1 MSEEMEFGPDLMT
14 LQDEPGHEHEFE
26 VADTLEDNDERY
38 MAMMASSFHVEE
50 LLEDDGELV
59 ILKVVQE
66 DEEEFLEA
74 IEDEEEFNHVSAIFM
89 ERLQD
94 DYDIHE

>member
-14 LQDEPGHEHEFE
+14 LLDEEGNEHEFE

-38 MAMMASSFHVEE
+38 MALIPVFDDAEE

-74 IEDEEEFNHVSAIFM
+74 IEDEEEFNRVSAIFM

>member
-14 LQDEPGHEHEFE
+14 LLDEEGNEHEFE
-26 VADTLEDNDERY
+26 VVDTLEDNEERY
-38 MAMMASSFHVEE
+38 MALIPVFDDADE

-66 DEEEFLEA
+66 EEEEFLEA
-74 IEDEEEFNHVSAIFM
+74 IEDEEEFNRISAIFM
-89 ERLQD
+89 ERLED

>member
-14 LQDEPGHEHEFE
+14 ILDEEGNEHEFE

-38 MAMMASSFHVEE
+38 MALIPVFDDAEE

-74 IEDEEEFNHVSAIFM
+74 IEDEEEFNRVSAIFM

>member
-14 LQDEPGHEHEFE
+14 LLDEEGNEHEFE

-38 MAMMASSFHVEE
+38 MALIPVFDDAEE

-74 IEDEEEFNHVSAIFM
+74 IEDEEEFNGVSAIFM

>member
-14 LQDEPGHEHEFE
+14 LLDEEGNEHEFE

-38 MAMMASSFHVEE
+38 MALIPVFDDAEE

>member
-14 LQDEPGHEHEFE
+14 LLDEEGNEHEFE
-26 VADTLEDNDERY
+26 VADTLEDNDEHY
-38 MAMMASSFHVEE
+38 MALIPVFDDAEE

-74 IEDEEEFNHVSAIFM
+74 IEDEEEFNRVSAIFM

>member
-1 MSEEMEFGPDLMT
+1 
-14 LQDEPGHEHEFE
+14 
-26 VADTLEDNDERY
+26 
-38 MAMMASSFHVEE
+38 MALIPVFDDAEE

-74 IEDEEEFNHVSAIFM
+74 IEDEEEFNRVSAIFM